1 MMKKLYILTAMLM
14 LSLVPVIA
22 QDVSRQESR
31 KAKLER
37 EIALLDEQLAQNASK
52 SSALLSNL
60 ELLRKNIENRK
71 ALVKESEREIRRYND
86 SLYLKQL
93 AINRLQARVDTLTS
107 HYSRLV
113 KSAYKNRDSRVWY
126 MYILASDNLG
136 QAYRRFGYFRNLS
149 TRMKEEAV
157 RIKAMKEELE
167 VEKTRL
173 AQLRKDAERVKAA
186 RVKELEKLRK
196 DETAAA
202 NTAAKLKK
210 EKKKYEAE
218 LKAKRKEVQA
228 LNKEIQRIIAEAT
241 KPKSP
246 SGGGKVS
253 QKDDP
258 AAIALSAEFSA
269 NKGKLPWP
277 VNGSVVA
284 KFGKQYHSVFKNLEL
299 PANNGLDIAAPKGS
313 QIKAV
318 FNGTVKQVFVM
329 PGYNQCV
336 LVQHGKNYFTFY
348 CKLGSVNVKAGDKVT
363 TGQVLGTMETQSG
376 NNKIHFE
383 IWKDGKPYRG
393 GRRLDPCK
401 FLGC

>member
-1 MMKKLYILTAMLM
+1 MMKKIFILAVA
-14 LSLVPVIA
+14 LVVSVISASA

-37 EIALLDEQLAQNASK
+37 EIELLDQQIAQNASR
-52 SSALLSNL
+52 SSALLSSL
-60 ELLRKNIENRK
+60 DLLRKNIENRK
-71 ALVKESEREIRRYND
+71 SLVRESDKEIRRYKD
-86 SLYLKQL
+86 SVYLKQL
-93 AINRLQARVDTLTS
+93 AINRLKARVDTLTS

-113 KSAYKNRDSRVWY
+113 QSAYKNRDSRVWY

-157 RIKAMKEELE
+157 RIRQMQEELE
-167 VEKTRL
+167 VEKARL
-173 AQLRKDAERVKAA
+173 AQLKKDAEKVKAE
-186 RVKELEKLRK
+186 RVKELERLRK

-202 NTAAKLKK
+202 NMVAQLKK
-210 EKKKYEAE
+210 DRKKYEQE
-218 LKAKRKEVQA
+218 LKAKKKEVEA
-228 LNKEIQRIIAEAT
+228 LNREIQRIIAEAT
-241 KPKSP
+241 KPKAP
-246 SGGGKVS
+246 AGGGGVS

-258 AAIALSAEFSA
+258 AAIALSAEFSS

-284 KFGKQYHSVFKNLEL
+284 KFGKQYHPVFKNLEL
-299 PANNGLDIAAPKGS
+299 PANNGLDITAPKGS

-348 CKLGSVNVKAGDKVT
+348 CKLRSLNVKAGDKVT

-376 NNKIHFE
+376 NNQIHFE
-383 IWKDGKPYRG
+383 LWKDSKPQNPEGWLR
-393 GRRLDPCK
+393 
-401 FLGC
+401 

>member
-1 MMKKLYILTAMLM
+1 MIKKLYILAVTLVM
-14 LSLVPVIA
+14 SLVPLMA

-37 EIALLDEQLAQNASK
+37 EIALLDEQLAQNASR
-52 SSALLSNL
+52 SSALLSSL
-60 ELLRKNIENRK
+60 DLLRKNIENRK
-71 ALVKESEREIRRYND
+71 ALVRESDKEIRRYND

-157 RIKAMKEELE
+157 RIRAMKDELE
-167 VEKTRL
+167 VEKARL
-173 AQLRKDAERVKAA
+173 AQLKKDAERVKAA
-186 RVKELEKLRK
+186 RVKELESLRK

-202 NTAAKLKK
+202 NMMAQLKK
-210 EKKKYEAE
+210 DKKKYEKE
-218 LKAKRKEVQA
+218 LKAKKKEVEA

-241 KPKSP
+241 KPKTST
-246 SGGGKVS
+246 GGGAVS

-284 KFGKQYHSVFKNLEL
+284 KFGKQYHPVFKNLEL
-299 PANNGLDIAAPKGS
+299 PANNGLDITAPKGS

-348 CKLGSVNVKAGDKVT
+348 CKLGSVNVKAGDKVI

-376 NNKIHFE
+376 NNQIHFE
-383 IWKDGKPYRG
+383 LWKDSKPQNPEGWLR
-393 GRRLDPCK
+393 
-401 FLGC
+401 

>member
-1 MMKKLYILTAMLM
+1 MMKKIYILSLM
-14 LSLVPVIA
+14 LVLSIFSVAA

-37 EIALLDEQLAQNASK
+37 EIELLDQQIAQNASR

-60 ELLRKNIENRK
+60 DLLRKNIENRK
-71 ALVKESEREIRRYND
+71 ALVKESDKEIRRYAD
-86 SLYLKQL
+86 SVYLKQL
-93 AINRLQARVDTLTS
+93 AINRLKARVDTLTS
-107 HYSRLV
+107 RYSRLV
-113 KSAYKNRDSRVWY
+113 KSAYKNRDSKVWY

-157 RIKAMKEELE
+157 KIREMQLELE
-167 VEKTRL
+167 VERSRL
-173 AQLRKDAERVKAA
+173 VQLKKNAEKVKAE
-186 RVKELEKLRK
+186 RVKELERLRK
-196 DETAAA
+196 DETASENMIAQ
-202 NTAAKLKK
+202 LKK
-210 EKKKYEAE
+210 DRKKYEKE
-218 LKAKRKEVQA
+218 LKAKKKEVEA

-241 KPKSP
+241 RPKSP
-246 SGGGKVS
+246 AGNGAVS
-253 QKDDP
+253 PKDDP
-258 AAIALSAEFSA
+258 AAIALSAEFSS

-284 KFGKQYHSVFKNLEL
+284 KFGKQYHPVFKNLEL
-299 PANNGLDIAAPKGS
+299 PANNGLDITAPKGS

-363 TGQVLGTMETQSG
+363 TGQTLGTMETQSG
-376 NNKIHFE
+376 NNQIHFE
-383 IWKDGKPYRG
+383 LWKDSKPQNPENWLR
-393 GRRLDPCK
+393 
-401 FLGC
+401 

>member
-1 MMKKLYILTAMLM
+1 MKKLYILTAMLM
-14 LSLVPVIA
+14 LSLVPVMA

-329 PGYNQCV
+329 PGYNHCV

-376 NNKIHFE
+376 NNQIHFE
-383 IWKDGKPYRG
+383 LWKDSKPQNPEGWLR
-393 GRRLDPCK
+393 
-401 FLGC
+401 

>member
-1 MMKKLYILTAMLM
+1 MMKKIYILAVAAV
-14 LSLVPVIA
+14 LSVISAAA

-37 EIALLDEQLAQNASK
+37 EIELLDQQIAQNASR
-52 SSALLSNL
+52 SSALLSSL
-60 ELLRKNIENRK
+60 DLLSKNIENRR
-71 ALVKESEREIRRYND
+71 ALVRESDKEIRRYAD
-86 SLYLKQL
+86 SVYLKQL
-93 AINRLQARVDTLTS
+93 AINRLKARVDTLTS

-157 RIKAMKEELE
+157 RIKEMKEELE
-167 VEKTRL
+167 LEKARL
-173 AQLRKDAERVKAA
+173 AQLKKSAERVRAE
-186 RVKELEKLRK
+186 RVKELERLRK
-196 DETAAA
+196 DEAAAA
-202 NTAAKLKK
+202 NMVAQLKK
-210 EKKKYEAE
+210 DRKRYEQE
-218 LKAKRKEVQA
+218 LKAKKKEVEA
-228 LNKEIQRIIAEAT
+228 LNREIQRIIAEAT
-241 KPKSP
+241 KPKAP
-246 SGGGKVS
+246 AGGGVVS

-258 AAIALSAEFSA
+258 AAIALSAEFSS

-284 KFGKQYHSVFKNLEL
+284 KFGKQYHPVFKNLEL
-299 PANNGLDIAAPKGS
+299 PANNGLDITAPKGS

-348 CKLGSVNVKAGDKVT
+348 CKLGTVTVKAGDKVT

-376 NNKIHFE
+376 NNQIHFE
-383 IWKDGKPYRG
+383 LWKDSKPQNPEGWLR
-393 GRRLDPCK
+393 
-401 FLGC
+401 

>member
-1 MMKKLYILTAMLM
+1 MMRRMYVLIVALVI
-14 LSLVPVIA
+14 SLVPVMA
-22 QDVSRQESR
+22 QDVSKQESR
-31 KAKLER
+31 KAKLQR
-37 EIALLDEQLAQNASK
+37 EIELLDQQLEQNASK

-60 ELLRKNIENRK
+60 ELLKKNIENRK
-71 ALVKESEREIRRYND
+71 ALVKESDKEIRRYAD
-86 SLYLKQL
+86 SVYLKQL
-93 AINRLQARVDTLTS
+93 AINRLKARIDTLTS

-113 KSAYKNRDSRVWY
+113 KSAYKNRDTRVWY
-126 MYILASDNLG
+126 MYILASENLG

-157 RIKAMKEELE
+157 KIREMQAELE
-167 VEKTRL
+167 VEKARL
-173 AQLRKDAERVKAA
+173 AQLKKNAEKVKAE

-196 DETAAA
+196 DETASA
-202 NTAAKLKK
+202 NTIAKLKK
-210 EKKKYEAE
+210 DRKKYEKE
-218 LKAKRKEVQA
+218 LKAKKKEVEA

-241 KPKSP
+241 KPKP
-246 SGGGKVS
+246 SAGSQS

-258 AAIALSAEFSA
+258 AAVALSAEFSS

-284 KFGKQYHSVFKNLEL
+284 KFGKQYHPVFKNLEL
-299 PANNGLDIAAPKGS
+299 PANNGLDITAPKGS

-348 CKLGSVNVKAGDKVT
+348 CKLGSVSVKAGDKVT
-363 TGQVLGTMETQSG
+363 TGQVLGTIETQSG
-376 NNKIHFE
+376 NNQLHFE
-383 IWKDGKPYRG
+383 LWKDSKPQNPEGWLR
-393 GRRLDPCK
+393 
-401 FLGC
+401 

>member
-1 MMKKLYILTAMLM
+1 MIKKLYILAVTLVM
-14 LSLVPVIA
+14 SLVPLMA

-37 EIALLDEQLAQNASK
+37 EIALLDEQLAQNASR
-52 SSALLSNL
+52 SSALLSSL
-60 ELLRKNIENRK
+60 DLLRKNIENRK
-71 ALVKESEREIRRYND
+71 ALVRESDKEIRRYND

-157 RIKAMKEELE
+157 RIRAMKDELE
-167 VEKTRL
+167 VEKARL
-173 AQLRKDAERVKAA
+173 AQLKKDAERVKAA
-186 RVKELEKLRK
+186 RVKELESLRK

-202 NTAAKLKK
+202 NMMAQLKK
-210 EKKKYEAE
+210 DKKKYEKE
-218 LKAKRKEVQA
+218 LKAKKKEVEA

-241 KPKSP
+241 KPKTST
-246 SGGGKVS
+246 GGGKVS

-284 KFGKQYHSVFKNLEL
+284 KFGKQYHPVFKNLEL
-299 PANNGLDIAAPKGS
+299 PANNGLDITAPKGS

-376 NNKIHFE
+376 NNQIHFE
-383 IWKDGKPYRG
+383 LWKDSKPQNPEGWLR
-393 GRRLDPCK
+393 
-401 FLGC
+401 

>member
-1 MMKKLYILTAMLM
+1 MMKKIYILAVVAV
-14 LSLVPVIA
+14 LSVISAAA

-37 EIALLDEQLAQNASK
+37 EIELLDQQIAQNASR
-52 SSALLSNL
+52 SSALLSSL
-60 ELLRKNIENRK
+60 DLLRKNIENRR
-71 ALVKESEREIRRYND
+71 ALVRESDKEIRRYAD
-86 SLYLKQL
+86 SVYLKQL
-93 AINRLQARVDTLTS
+93 AINRLKARVDTLTS

-157 RIKAMKEELE
+157 RIKEMKEELE
-167 VEKTRL
+167 LEKARL
-173 AQLRKDAERVKAA
+173 AQLKKSAERVRAE
-186 RVKELEKLRK
+186 RVKELERLRK
-196 DETAAA
+196 DEAAAA
-202 NTAAKLKK
+202 NTVAQLKK
-210 EKKKYEAE
+210 DRKRYEQE
-218 LKAKRKEVQA
+218 LKAKKKEVEA
-228 LNKEIQRIIAEAT
+228 LNREIQRIIAEAT
-241 KPKSP
+241 KPKAP
-246 SGGGKVS
+246 AGGGGVS

-258 AAIALSAEFSA
+258 AAIALSAEFSS

-284 KFGKQYHSVFKNLEL
+284 KFGKQYHPVFKNLEL
-299 PANNGLDIAAPKGS
+299 PANNGLDITAPKGS

-376 NNKIHFE
+376 NNQIHFE
-383 IWKDGKPYRG
+383 LWKDSKPQNPEGWLR
-393 GRRLDPCK
+393 
-401 FLGC
+401 

>member
-1 MMKKLYILTAMLM
+1 MIKKLYILAVTLVM
-14 LSLVPVIA
+14 SLVPLMA

-37 EIALLDEQLAQNASK
+37 EIALLDEQLAQNASR
-52 SSALLSNL
+52 SSALLSSL
-60 ELLRKNIENRK
+60 DLLRKNIENRK
-71 ALVKESEREIRRYND
+71 ALVRESDKEIRRYND

-157 RIKAMKEELE
+157 RIREMKDELE
-167 VEKTRL
+167 VEKARL
-173 AQLRKDAERVKAA
+173 AQLKKDAERVKAA
-186 RVKELEKLRK
+186 RVKELESLRK

-202 NTAAKLKK
+202 NMMAQLKK
-210 EKKKYEAE
+210 DKKKYEKE
-218 LKAKRKEVQA
+218 LKAKKKEVEA

-241 KPKSP
+241 KPKTST
-246 SGGGKVS
+246 GGGTVS

-284 KFGKQYHSVFKNLEL
+284 KFGKQYHPVFKNLEL
-299 PANNGLDIAAPKGS
+299 PANNGLDITAPKGS

-376 NNKIHFE
+376 NNQIHFE
-383 IWKDGKPYRG
+383 LWKDSKPQNPEGWLR
-393 GRRLDPCK
+393 
-401 FLGC
+401 

>member
-1 MMKKLYILTAMLM
+1 MMKKLYILVVTLVM
-14 LSLVPVIA
+14 SFVPVVA
-22 QDVSRQESR
+22 QDVSNQESR
-31 KAKLER
+31 KAKLQR
-37 EIALLDEQLAQNASK
+37 EIELLDQQLKQNASK
-52 SSALLSNL
+52 SSAMLSNL

-71 ALVKESEREIRRYND
+71 ALVKESDKEIRRYAD
-86 SLYLKQL
+86 SVYLKQL
-93 AINRLQARVDTLTS
+93 AINRLKARIDTLTA

-157 RIKAMKEELE
+157 NIREMQAELE
-167 VEKTRL
+167 VERARL
-173 AQLRKDAERVKAA
+173 AQLKKNAEKVKAE

-202 NTAAKLKK
+202 NTIAQLKK
-210 EKKKYEAE
+210 DRKKYEKE
-218 LKAKRKEVQA
+218 LKAKKKEVEA
-228 LNKEIQRIIAEAT
+228 LNKEIARIIAEAT
-241 KPKSP
+241 RPKQS
-246 SGGGKVS
+246 SGSQSKT

-258 AAIALSAEFSA
+258 AAVALSAEFSA

-284 KFGKQYHSVFKNLEL
+284 KFGKQYHPVFKNLEL
-299 PANNGLDIAAPKGS
+299 PANNGMDITAPKGS

-348 CKLGSVNVKAGDKVT
+348 CKLGSVNVKAGDKVK
-363 TGQVLGTMETQSG
+363 TGQVIGIMETQSG
-376 NNKIHFE
+376 NNQIHFE
-383 IWKDGKPYRG
+383 LWKDGKPQNPESWLR
-393 GRRLDPCK
+393 
-401 FLGC
+401 

>member
-1 MMKKLYILTAMLM
+1 MMKKIYILAVVAV
-14 LSLVPVIA
+14 LSVISAAA

-37 EIALLDEQLAQNASK
+37 EIELLDQQIAQNASR
-52 SSALLSNL
+52 SSALLSSL
-60 ELLRKNIENRK
+60 DLLRKNIENRR
-71 ALVKESEREIRRYND
+71 ALVRESDKEIRRYAD
-86 SLYLKQL
+86 SVYLKQL
-93 AINRLQARVDTLTS
+93 AINRLKARVDTLTS

-157 RIKAMKEELE
+157 RIKEMKEELE
-167 VEKTRL
+167 LEKARL
-173 AQLRKDAERVKAA
+173 AQLKKSAERVRAE
-186 RVKELEKLRK
+186 RVKELERLRK
-196 DETAAA
+196 DEAAAA
-202 NTAAKLKK
+202 NMVAQLKK
-210 EKKKYEAE
+210 DRKRYEQE
-218 LKAKRKEVQA
+218 LKAKKKEVEA
-228 LNKEIQRIIAEAT
+228 LNREIQRIIAEAT
-241 KPKSP
+241 KPKAP
-246 SGGGKVS
+246 AGGGGVS

-258 AAIALSAEFSA
+258 AAIALSAEFSS

-284 KFGKQYHSVFKNLEL
+284 KFGKQYHPVFKNLEL
-299 PANNGLDIAAPKGS
+299 PANNGLDITAPKGS

-376 NNKIHFE
+376 NNQIHFE
-383 IWKDGKPYRG
+383 LWKDSKPQNPENWLR
-393 GRRLDPCK
+393 
-401 FLGC
+401 

>member
-1 MMKKLYILTAMLM
+1 MMKKIYILAVVAV
-14 LSLVPVIA
+14 LSVISAAA

-37 EIALLDEQLAQNASK
+37 EIELLDQQIAQNASR
-52 SSALLSNL
+52 SSALLSSL
-60 ELLRKNIENRK
+60 DLLRKNIENRR
-71 ALVKESEREIRRYND
+71 ALVRESDKEIRRYAD
-86 SLYLKQL
+86 SVYLKQL
-93 AINRLQARVDTLTS
+93 AINRLKARVDTLTS

-157 RIKAMKEELE
+157 RIKEMKEELE
-167 VEKTRL
+167 LEKARL
-173 AQLRKDAERVKAA
+173 AQLKKSAERVRAE
-186 RVKELEKLRK
+186 RVKELERLRK
-196 DETAAA
+196 DEAAAA
-202 NTAAKLKK
+202 NMVAQLKK
-210 EKKKYEAE
+210 DRKRYEQE
-218 LKAKRKEVQA
+218 LKAKKKEVEA
-228 LNKEIQRIIAEAT
+228 LNREIQRIIAEAT
-241 KPKSP
+241 KPKAP
-246 SGGGKVS
+246 AGGGAVS

-258 AAIALSAEFSA
+258 AAIALSAEFSS

-284 KFGKQYHSVFKNLEL
+284 KFGKQYHPVFKNLEL
-299 PANNGLDIAAPKGS
+299 PANNGLDITAPKGS

-348 CKLGSVNVKAGDKVT
+348 CKLGSVTVKAGDKVI

-376 NNKIHFE
+376 NNQIHFE
-383 IWKDGKPYRG
+383 LWKDSKPQNPEGWLR
-393 GRRLDPCK
+393 
-401 FLGC
+401 

>member
-1 MMKKLYILTAMLM
+1 MMKRIYILAVALVLALM
-14 LSLVPVIA
+14 PAAA
-22 QDVSRQESR
+22 QDVSKQESR
-31 KAKLER
+31 KAKLQR
-37 EIALLDEQLAQNASK
+37 EIELLDKQLAQNASK

-60 ELLRKNIENRK
+60 ELLKKNIENRK
-71 ALVKESEREIRRYND
+71 ALVKESDKEIRRYAD
-86 SLYLKQL
+86 SVYLKQL
-93 AINRLQARVDTLTS
+93 AINRLKARVDTLTA

-113 KSAYKNRDSRVWY
+113 KSAYKNRDSRIWY

-157 RIKAMKEELE
+157 AIKAMQEELE
-167 VEKTRL
+167 VERARL
-173 AQLRKDAERVKAA
+173 AQLKKDAEKVKAE

-196 DETAAA
+196 DETASA
-202 NTAAKLKK
+202 NTIAKLKK
-210 EKKKYEAE
+210 DRKKYEKE
-218 LKAKRKEVQA
+218 LKAKKKEVEA
-228 LNKEIQRIIAEAT
+228 LNKEIARIIAEAS
-241 KPKSP
+241 KPKP
-246 SGGGKVS
+246 SGGSQKT

-258 AAIALSAEFSA
+258 AAVALSAEFSA

-277 VNGSVVA
+277 VSGSVVA
-284 KFGKQYHSVFKNLEL
+284 KFGKQYHPVFKNLEL
-299 PANNGLDIAAPKGS
+299 PANNGLDIAAPQGS

-348 CKLGSVNVKAGDKVT
+348 CKLGTVTVKAGDKVT

-376 NNKIHFE
+376 NNQIHFE
-383 IWKDGKPYRG
+383 LWKDSKPQNPEGWLR
-393 GRRLDPCK
+393 
-401 FLGC
+401 

>member
-1 MMKKLYILTAMLM
+1 MMMKKLYMLAVALV
-14 LSLVPVIA
+14 LSLIPAVA
-22 QDVSRQESR
+22 QDVSKQETR

-37 EIALLDEQLAQNASK
+37 EIALLDQQIAQNSSK
-52 SSALLSNL
+52 SSALLSSL

-71 ALVKESEREIRRYND
+71 ALVKESDKEIRRYSD
-86 SLYLKQL
+86 SVYLKQL

-113 KSAYKNRDSRVWY
+113 KSAYKNRDTRVWY

-157 RIKAMKEELE
+157 MVKAMKEELE
-167 VEKTRL
+167 VEKARL
-173 AQLRKDAERVKAA
+173 AQLKKEAEKVKAA

-196 DETAAA
+196 DETASA
-202 NTAAKLKK
+202 NTVAKLKK
-210 EKKKYEAE
+210 DRKKYEQQ
-218 LKAKRKEVQA
+218 LKAKKKEVVA

-241 KPKSP
+241 KPKKTT
-246 SGGGKVS
+246 GGSTV

-284 KFGKQYHSVFKNLEL
+284 KFGKQYHPVFKNLEL
-299 PANNGLDIAAPKGS
+299 PANNGLDITAPKGADV
-313 QIKAV
+313 KAV

-348 CKLGSVNVKAGDKVT
+348 CKLGSVNIKAGDKVT
-363 TGQVLGTMETQSG
+363 TGQVLGTVEIQSG
-376 NNKIHFE
+376 NNQIHFE
-383 IWKDGKPYRG
+383 LWKDSKPQNPDGWLR
-393 GRRLDPCK
+393 
-401 FLGC
+401 

>member
-1 MMKKLYILTAMLM
+1 MMKKIYILAVA
-14 LSLVPVIA
+14 LVMSVISMTA

-37 EIALLDEQLAQNASK
+37 EIELLDQQIAQNASRNT
-52 SSALLSNL
+52 ALLSSL
-60 ELLRKNIENRK
+60 DLLRKNIENRR
-71 ALVKESEREIRRYND
+71 ALVRESEKEIRRYSD
-86 SLYLKQL
+86 SIYLKQL
-93 AINRLQARVDTLTS
+93 AINRLKARVDTLTS

-157 RIKAMKEELE
+157 RIRAMKDELE
-167 VEKTRL
+167 VEKARL
-173 AQLRKDAERVKAA
+173 SQLKKNAERLKAE

-202 NTAAKLKK
+202 NMIAQLQRDRKR
-210 EKKKYEAE
+210 YEQE
-218 LKAKRKEVQA
+218 LKAKKKEVEA
-228 LNKEIQRIIAEAT
+228 LNREIERIIAEAT
-241 KPKSP
+241 KPKTTP
-246 SGGGKVS
+246 SGGGS

-284 KFGKQYHSVFKNLEL
+284 KFGKQYHPVFKNLEL
-299 PANNGLDIAAPKGS
+299 PANNGLDITAPKGS

-348 CKLGSVNVKAGDKVT
+348 CKLGSVTVKAGDKVT

-376 NNKIHFE
+376 NNQIHFE
-383 IWKDGKPYRG
+383 LWKDSKPQNPEGWLR
-393 GRRLDPCK
+393 
-401 FLGC
+401 

>member
-1 MMKKLYILTAMLM
+1 MMKKIYIFALM
-14 LSLVPVIA
+14 LVLSTFSVAA

-37 EIALLDEQLAQNASK
+37 EIELLDHQIAQNASR
-52 SSALLSNL
+52 SSALLSSL
-60 ELLRKNIENRK
+60 DLLRKNIENRK
-71 ALVKESEREIRRYND
+71 SLVRESDKEIRRYKD
-86 SLYLKQL
+86 SVYLKQL
-93 AINRLQARVDTLTS
+93 AINRLKARVDTLTS

-113 KSAYKNRDSRVWY
+113 QSAYKNRDSRVWY

-157 RIKAMKEELE
+157 RIRQMQEELE
-167 VEKTRL
+167 VEKARL
-173 AQLRKDAERVKAA
+173 AQLKKDAEKVKAE
-186 RVKELEKLRK
+186 RVKELERLRK

-202 NTAAKLKK
+202 NMVAQLKK
-210 EKKKYEAE
+210 DRKKYEQE
-218 LKAKRKEVQA
+218 LKAKKKEVEA
-228 LNKEIQRIIAEAT
+228 LNREIQRIIAEAT
-241 KPKSP
+241 KPKAP
-246 SGGGKVS
+246 AGGGGVS

-258 AAIALSAEFSA
+258 AAIALSAEFSS

-284 KFGKQYHSVFKNLEL
+284 KFGKQYHPVFKNLEL
-299 PANNGLDIAAPKGS
+299 PANNGLDITAPKGS

-376 NNKIHFE
+376 NNQIHFE
-383 IWKDGKPYRG
+383 LWKDSKPQNPEGWLR
-393 GRRLDPCK
+393 
-401 FLGC
+401 

>member
-1 MMKKLYILTAMLM
+1 MMKKIYILAVA
-14 LSLVPVIA
+14 LVVSVISASA

-37 EIALLDEQLAQNASK
+37 EIELLDQQIAQNASR
-52 SSALLSNL
+52 STALLSSL
-60 ELLRKNIENRK
+60 DLLRKNIENRK
-71 ALVKESEREIRRYND
+71 ALVRESDKEIRRYAD
-86 SLYLKQL
+86 SIYLKQL
-93 AINRLQARVDTLTS
+93 AINRLKARVDTLTS

-157 RIKAMKEELE
+157 RIRQMQEELE
-167 VEKTRL
+167 VERARL
-173 AQLRKDAERVKAA
+173 AQLKKNAEKVKAE
-186 RVKELEKLRK
+186 RVKELERLRK

-202 NTAAKLKK
+202 NMVAQLKK
-210 EKKKYEAE
+210 DRKKYEKE
-218 LKAKRKEVQA
+218 LKAKKKEVEA

-241 KPKSP
+241 KPKTP
-246 SGGGKVS
+246 SGGGSAS

-258 AAIALSAEFSA
+258 AAIALSAEFSV

-284 KFGKQYHSVFKNLEL
+284 KFGKQYHPVFKNLEL
-299 PANNGLDIAAPKGS
+299 PANNGLDITAPKGS

-376 NNKIHFE
+376 NNQIHFE
-383 IWKDGKPYRG
+383 LWKDSKPQNPENWLR
-393 GRRLDPCK
+393 
-401 FLGC
+401 